1 MNYYYHDG
9 EKSVG
14 PLSIEAIRQMRNCG
28 MLAVD
33 TPVAPEGATE
43 WEECDK
49 VLSTTNAEPS
59 PGLPESS
66 PRVPA
71 GMMSK
76 VISGVGAAAGLDASL
91 EAGGFRS
98 LFKDTFKSRDIV
110 EMESQFAVGT
120 PVTTPRLKEIDVR
133 MPAPWVFFRL
143 IVASMVGTFGFYWA
157 LMRFANV
164 KLIPG
169 WIFIGAFGIPFAVLV
184 FFMEVNVLRNV
195 SFYRVLKLLML
206 GGLLS
211 LVITL
216 LLHDTTGLGV
226 LGPVSAGPIEET
238 AKILAL
244 VFFTRKWRA
253 MGWTLNGMLFGA
265 AVGAGFAAFET
276 AGYILEALLGFIV
289 GNGTH
294 SAEIENTMFGRAI
307 WAPFTH
313 VIWTAAAG
321 GALWR
326 VMAGREFTFSM
337 FGQWQFLRVFLLVV
351 GLHSVWNSG
360 LTLPIVG
367 SPWDYYLK
375 FLLLG
380 VIGWVLI
387 LLLLHDGLAQI
398 RSACQSDP
406 MENEGSHDSSGDATA
421 DDLQGP
427 QES

>member
-1 MNYYYHDG
+1 MNWYYHDG
-9 EKSVG
+9 EKAVG
-14 PLSIEAIRQMRNCG
+14 PLSIEAIRQLRDCG
-28 MLAVD
+28 MLAAD
-33 TPVAPEGATE
+33 TPLAPEGATE
-43 WEECDK
+43 WESCEK
-49 VLSTTNAEPS
+49 VLMTIGAEPS
-59 PGLPESS
+59 PNS
-66 PRVPA
+66 PDTSTPVPA
-71 GMMSK
+71 GMISK
-76 VISGVGAAAGLDASL
+76 VISGVGAAAGLDASM

-98 LFKDTFKSRDIV
+98 LFKSTFKSRDIV

-120 PVTTPRLKEIDVR
+120 PATTPRLQEADVR

-169 WIFIGAFGIPFAVLV
+169 WIFMGAFGIPFAVLV
-184 FFMEVNVLRNV
+184 FFMEVNVPRNV

-216 LLHDTTGLGV
+216 LLHDATGLGV

-244 VFFTRKWRA
+244 VFFMRKWKG

-276 AGYILEALLGFIV
+276 AGYILEAFLGFIV
-289 GNGTH
+289 GDGTH
-294 SAEIENTMFGRAI
+294 SAEIEAMMFGRAI

-326 VMAGREFTFSM
+326 VMAGRDFTFSM
-337 FGQWQFLRVFLLVV
+337 FSQWQFLRVFLLVV
-351 GLHSVWNSG
+351 GLHSIWNSG
-360 LTLPIVG
+360 LALPIVG
-367 SPWDYYLK
+367 SPWNHYIKY
-375 FLLLG
+375 LLLG
-380 VIGWVLI
+380 GIGWGLI

-398 RSACQSDP
+398 RGACRSRS
-406 MENEGSHDSSGDATA
+406 MENDGSHDSTGEAT
-421 DDLQGP
+421 DDDPELP
-427 QES
+427 QAV